1 MTTEINDNLE
11 KLQNMEQE
19 ILKIRQKQ
27 TIIADLNTHGYEARL
42 IDIIINLQD
51 LNKKFSQFDSDN
63 ILNLIQDFRMYLSHT
78 LHTFSKNVVDVNKS
92 ILNCYIAKME
102 IVMNKIM
109 DKMLVLE
116 ERIEKIRDQQTGVK
130 VYINDKLSNTE
141 TIKDKLKL
149 TIEDLNLSVR
159 TSNLLR
165 RGDVLNVGHLVKKK
179 ESDILKIRNCGRKSL
194 NEIKQKL
201 SELELSLGMV

>member
-1 MTTEINDNLE
+1 LTTEINDNLE

-19 ILKIRQKQ
+19 ILKIRKKQ
-27 TIIADLNTHGYEARL
+27 TIIADLNTHGYETRL

-51 LNKKFSQFDSDN
+51 LNKKFSQFDKNN
-63 ILNLIQDFRMYLSHT
+63 ILNLIQDFRMYLSNT

-92 ILNCYIAKME
+92 ILNCDIARME

-116 ERIEKIRDQQTGVK
+116 ERIEKIRDKQTDVK

-149 TIEDLNLSVR
+149 TIEDLNFSVR

-165 RGDVLNVGHLVKKK
+165 QGDVLNVGHLVKKK
-179 ESDILKIRNCGRKSL
+179 ESDILQIRNCGRKSL